1 MTILLILV
9 ILAAVIMAWSLCRVA
24 RYMPDDVRED
34 SGDYDE

>member
-9 ILAAVIMAWSLCRVA
+9 ILAAVIMAWSLYRVA
-24 RYMPDDVRED
+24 RYMPGDVRED